1 MSSTLRSLSKNKS
14 KGKNLSKVSTLEE
27 EEKIDQIM
35 KDITL
40 KRPRNAY
47 TQFVLKEY
55 EQHKLKNDDA
65 KIVLKEFSI
74 SCAEKW
80 KKLSSDEKK
89 QYVKLYEDEK
99 AKYKNDLEIV
109 RHYLFKDYNDTVR
122 SSPTAYRIFL
132 NEKLREGFDKKHDPK
147 EVKKEAA
154 SEWAKM
160 SNEEKQLYKDKK
172 KENDN
177 WFQKAQKIKKITPI
191 ALFIQKQIEEAKKNG
206 KEPPQ
211 LKEIAPAWRQLS
223 KEEKKTFEKYAQE
236 LNEEK
241 EQLQDIYEI
250 THGIKPKRPKGAYRI
265 FLQEK
270 AKNNQIKSLAHGH
283 ELWNKL
289 TDEQKEEYFIKSH
302 RCQLAYKYKS
312 MIYKKQ
318 IKKMIPKK
326 PGGAIMQYLKEKKG
340 QKAPEGEKWISYW
353 RTMYSKL
360 TPEQKRKYEEKAE
373 KAKEIYEK
381 KMAQF
386 ENKVFDMPKK
396 PRSAFTLFVTER
408 MPEIKKDN
416 PKSTASE
423 ILKIIAKE
431 WQEEKNVDQSI
442 YNKKVEKEKKR
453 FKKQLAEFKKNG
465 YYTKTKNKEEEE
477 DDDDD
482 EKSKKTKSSKKKSNS
497 KSSSK
502 KSKKGSTSKG
512 KNEKE
517 VNKSRSKSKKKSQK
531 NGKSQKSQKSKK

>member
-14 KGKNLSKVSTLEE
+14 KGKNRSKVSTLEE

-74 SCAEKW
+74 SCGEKW

-89 QYVKLYEDEK
+89 QYVKLYEEEK
-99 AKYKNDLEIV
+99 AKYKNDLELV

-211 LKEIAPAWRQLS
+211 LKEIAPAWKQLS

-283 ELWNKL
+283 ELW
-289 TDEQKEEYFIKSH
+289 H
-302 RCQLAYKYKS
+302 
-312 MIYKKQ
+312 
-318 IKKMIPKK
+318 
-326 PGGAIMQYLKEKKG
+326 G
-340 QKAPEGEKWISYW
+340 
-353 RTMYSKL
+353 
-360 TPEQKRKYEEKAE
+360 
-373 KAKEIYEK
+373 
-381 KMAQF
+381 
-386 ENKVFDMPKK
+386 
-396 PRSAFTLFVTER
+396 
-408 MPEIKKDN
+408 
-416 PKSTASE
+416 
-423 ILKIIAKE
+423 
-431 WQEEKNVDQSI
+431 
-442 YNKKVEKEKKR
+442 
-453 FKKQLAEFKKNG
+453 
-465 YYTKTKNKEEEE
+465 
-477 DDDDD
+477 
-482 EKSKKTKSSKKKSNS
+482 
-497 KSSSK
+497 
-502 KSKKGSTSKG
+502 
-512 KNEKE
+512 
-517 VNKSRSKSKKKSQK
+517 
-531 NGKSQKSQKSKK
+531 

>member
-1 MSSTLRSLSKNKS
+1 MSSTLRNLSKNKS
-14 KGKNLSKVSTLEE
+14 RGKSGSKVSTLED

-55 EQHKLKNDDA
+55 EKYKLKNGDA
-65 KIVLKEFSI
+65 KIVLKEFNA
-74 SCAEKW
+74 SCADKW
-80 KKLSSDEKK
+80 KKLETSEKK
-89 QYVKLYEDEK
+89 QYIKLYEDEK
-99 AKYKNDLEIV
+99 SKYKNDLELV

-132 NEKLREGFDKKHDPK
+132 SEKLREGFEKGYDPK
-147 EVKKEAA
+147 EVKKEAT

-160 SNEEKQLYKDKK
+160 SNEEKQVYKDKK

-191 ALFIQKQIEEAKKNG
+191 ALFIQKQIDEAKENH

-211 LKEIAPAWRQLS
+211 LKEIAPAWKKLS
-223 KEEKKTFEKYAQE
+223 KNEKKVFEKYAQE

-241 EQLQDIYEI
+241 EKLQDIYEI

-270 AKNNQIKSLAHGH
+270 AKNNEIKSLAHGH

-289 TDEQKEEYFIKSH
+289 SEAQKEEYFNKSH
-302 RCQLAYKYKS
+302 RCQLAYRYKN

-326 PGGAIMQYLKEKKG
+326 PGGAIIQYLKEKKG
-340 QKAPEGEKWISYW
+340 QKAPDGEKWLSYW

-360 TPEQKRKYEEKAE
+360 TPEQRKKYEEKAE

-381 KMAQF
+381 KMEQF

-396 PRSAFTLFVTER
+396 PHSAFTLFVAER
-408 MPEIKKDN
+408 MPEIKKEK
-416 PKSTASE
+416 PKIATSDM
-423 ILKIIAKE
+423 LKLIAKE
-431 WQEEKNVDQSI
+431 WQEGKNVDHSV
-442 YNKKVEKEKKR
+442 YNKNAEKEKKR
-453 FKKQLAEFKKNG
+453 FKKQLSEFKKNG
-465 YYTKTKNKEEEE
+465 YYTKSKEKEEDE
-477 DDDDD
+477 DD
-482 EKSKKTKSSKKKSNS
+482 EKSKKSKPSKKKSNS
-497 KSSSK
+497 KPSKSSIK
-502 KSKKGSTSKG
+502 KSKKGSLSKG
-512 KNEKE
+512 KKE
-517 VNKSRSKSKKKSQK
+517 PSKSRPKSRKKSQ
-531 NGKSQKSQKSKK
+531 KSQKSQKSKKKES